1 MATEAQRRARK
12 KWSEKSRQA
21 YTIWFQKKTDGDV
34 IAILDS
40 VENRTEFLRKAI
52 CREAQA
58 EGLQYPAKAADTCIR
73 LNDLEERLHE

>member
-12 KWSEKSRQA
+12 KWKEKARQA

-58 EGLQYPAKAADTCIR
+58 EGLQHPAKAADTDTSP
-73 LNDLEERLHE
+73 NDEERLHE